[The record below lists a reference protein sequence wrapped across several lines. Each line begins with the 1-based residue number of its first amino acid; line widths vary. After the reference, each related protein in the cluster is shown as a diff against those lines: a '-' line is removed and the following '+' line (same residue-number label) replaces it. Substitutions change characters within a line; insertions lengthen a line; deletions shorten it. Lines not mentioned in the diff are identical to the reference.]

1 MARYSIEEYVRW
13 EDIDAAGI
21 INYQAYLRF
30 FALAEAE
37 LLRSAGLHYRF
48 LFESLGIWLPRVR
61 VECNFY
67 RPVKLDELLVV
78 EAYFSRIGRT
88 SIQLDFEVGREIK
101 LGTLRG
107 RPQVVAMF
115 FTRCEY
121 ACPILVSEL
130 KSIEDRL
137 SPEVRRKTD
146 PSDRVATG
154 RYVLVCVRQRDF
166 EPVPVPAEIRDRIAK
181 FSESAAP
188 TSPPR

>member
-37 LLRSAGLHYRF
+37 LLRSAGLNYRF

-61 VECNFY
+61 VECNFF

-88 SIQLDFEVGREIK
+88 SIQLDFEV
-101 LGTLRG
+101 
-107 RPQVVAMF
+107 
-115 FTRCEY
+115 
-121 ACPILVSEL
+121 
-130 KSIEDRL
+130 
-137 SPEVRRKTD
+137 RRKTD
-146 PSDRVATG
+146 LSERVATG
-154 RYVLVCVRQRDF
+154 RYVLVCVLQGNFQPVRVPEEIRKRIGSYVE
-166 EPVPVPAEIRDRIAK
+166 EPVP
-181 FSESAAP
+181 
-188 TSPPR
+188 SPRGSV